1 MGLLDGLEPIKNID
15 PCRVGKLILELEPSD
30 QQTLIAAL
38 EDDRWTARSL
48 ANALNG
54 RGITIARD
62 TLQAHMRK
70 TCRCSKI

>member
-1 MGLLDGLEPIKNID
+1 MGILDNLEPLHEKQ

-38 EDDRWTARSL
+38 QDDRWTPRSL
-48 ANALNG
+48 ANALNS

>member
-1 MGLLDGLEPIKNID
+1 MGLLDGLEPIKNIE

-38 EDDRWTARSL
+38 EDDRWTPRSL
-48 ANALNG
+48 ANALNS

>member
-1 MGLLDGLEPIKNID
+1 MGILDGLEPIKNID

-38 EDDRWTARSL
+38 EDDRWTARAL
-48 ANALNG
+48 TNALNS

-62 TLQAHMRK
+62 TIQAHMKR